1 MSVRG
6 FHFYP
11 FNLLSESKKNYAVK
25 SRVWGKSEARHPK
38 CEEAIAPGKTIFLVM
53 VSVRRLLD

>member
-25 SRVWGKSEARHPK
+25 SRVWGKSEARHPE

-53 VSVRRLLD
+53 VSV